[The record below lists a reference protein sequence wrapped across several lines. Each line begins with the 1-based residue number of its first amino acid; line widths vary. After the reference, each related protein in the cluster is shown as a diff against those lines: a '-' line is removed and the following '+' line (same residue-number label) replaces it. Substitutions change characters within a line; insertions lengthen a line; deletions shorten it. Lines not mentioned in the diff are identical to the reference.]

1 MLELGLAAN
10 NARTSAGGL
19 RCPGGAGRPSA
30 LVARPPASRPPRSS
44 RTATAA
50 GRRAAATAAAVVGGR
65 DAHPLCVNAT
75 AAPIVTAG
83 RLGTRNMTSCKLARG
98 RGNERPETRPQSAP
112 PAQSTTGAAAPP
124 AAAGTAGNADDWT
137 LAGRRFIRRQ
147 AKGKAEPAIQR
158 LPERSAG
165 RRRASPGAGGR
176 DATAVERSFRATS
189 MRCTVAP
196 AAASAQSTGDD
207 ADVGLTMV
215 AIRYAKGGGLIMR
228 ADGAAAA
235 AEEAFIDMRRREGA
249 EVDAQQEHW
258 HQQAEKEKGP
268 WCRYSYAAPWS
279 ARNAHR
285 LLAGQYEKV
294 RLRAD
299 SSSEGRQ
306 RGRDSNSVRL
316 GRHSCSEDA
325 VWRKSDDMRFL

>member
-30 LVARPPASRPPRSS
+30 LVARPPASRPPR
-44 RTATAA
+44 TAA

-124 AAAGTAGNADDWT
+124 AAAGTAGHADDWT

-158 LPERSAG
+158 LPERSVG

-196 AAASAQSTGDD
+196 AAASALGTGDD

-235 AEEAFIDMRRREGA
+235 AEEALIDMRRREGA
-249 EVDAQQEHW
+249 EVDAQQEHQ
-258 HQQAEKEKGP
+258 HAEKEKG
-268 WCRYSYAAPWS
+268 WCRYSSAAPWS

-294 RLRAD
+294 RLRAY
-299 SSSEGRQ
+299 SEGRQ

>member
-124 AAAGTAGNADDWT
+124 AAAGTAGHADDWT

-158 LPERSAG
+158 LPERSVG

-196 AAASAQSTGDD
+196 AAASALGTGDD

-235 AEEAFIDMRRREGA
+235 AEEVGPMRRREGA
-249 EVDAQQEHW
+249 EVDAQQEH
-258 HQQAEKEKGP
+258 QQAEKGKG

-299 SSSEGRQ
+299 SEGRQ

-325 VWRKSDDMRFL
+325 IWRKSDDMRFL

>member
-124 AAAGTAGNADDWT
+124 AAAGTAGHADDWT

-158 LPERSAG
+158 LPERSVG

-196 AAASAQSTGDD
+196 AAASALGTGDD

-235 AEEAFIDMRRREGA
+235 AEEVGPMRRREGA
-249 EVDAQQEHW
+249 EVDAQQEH
-258 HQQAEKEKGP
+258 QQAEAEKG

-299 SSSEGRQ
+299 SEGRQ

-325 VWRKSDDMRFL
+325 IWRTSDDMRFL